1 MAGRIQVKHE
11 AVFSKTVALR
21 NRLQAQLHEMES
33 GYSQVHS
40 KLHNVDSATN
50 AAFMIEVERKKR
62 KAYAASEVLD
72 KLLRFIHGSAQQIQ
86 IEDNHMSRMFETIK
100 PPKGGLR

>member
-1 MAGRIQVKHE
+1 MSGRIQVNHE
-11 AVFSKTVALR
+11 AVFSKTMALR
-21 NRLQAQLHEMES
+21 NQLQARLAEMEA
-33 GYSQVHS
+33 GYSHVQS
-40 KLHNVDSATN
+40 SLHDVDSATN